1 MTRKN
6 ELSAEDIA
14 ARIRVARAKANIG
27 QKELAVKAG
36 IAPCTLNFI
45 ENGKRAVRMT
55 TISKLA
61 DALDVSVEELI
72 GKKRSKPKRKK

>member
-14 ARIRVARAKANIG
+14 ANIRVARAKANIG

-61 DALDVSVEELI
+61 DALGISAEELI
-72 GKKRSKPKRKK
+72 GRKRSKRKK